1 MSQVIVL
8 TLTSDQ
14 LQTYFDNMVLK
25 VESLIK
31 DSQKREVASKDW
43 LTAKEVCILLKISHT
58 TLHDWS
64 SKNIIQKHRIGDRI
78 RFRHDEIIESLQRME
93 TKRKRI

>member
-8 TLTSDQ
+8 ALTTDQ

-25 VESLIK
+25 IESLIK
-31 DSQKREVASKDW
+31 DSQTKEAASKQW
-43 LTAKEVCILLKISHT
+43 LTAKEACTLLKISHT

-64 SKNIIQKHRIGDRI
+64 KKGIIQKHTIGDRI
-78 RFRHDEIIESLQRME
+78 RFRHDEIMGSLQRME
-93 TKRKRI
+93 VKRRRI